1 MNPLAVETALKAAL
15 AASAFPSPTTI
26 YTGTNFEE
34 MTPESLHL
42 IVSVDS
48 FSSVGKGLYTAVATV
63 KLTAPALLG
72 STAYT
77 QFSSALESLKVAL
90 TSSYLLTNWPVA
102 DAPNFCGSTP
112 CPTTIS
118 TAQDSNSWTAD
129 LQMTLGVMD

>member
-1 MNPLAVETALKAAL
+1 MNPLAIESALKAAL
-15 AASAFPSPTTI
+15 AANAFPTTTI
-26 YTGTNFEE
+26 YTGTSFEE
-34 MTPESLHL
+34 MAPESLNL
-42 IVSVDS
+42 IVSVGQL
-48 FSSVGKGLYTAVATV
+48 SSVGKGLYTATATV

-72 STAYT
+72 ADAYT
-77 QFSSALESLKVAL
+77 QFSAALETLKVAL
-90 TSSYLLTNWPVA
+90 SDTYLLARWPVA

>member
-1 MNPLAVETALKAAL
+1 MNPLAVESAIKAAL
-15 AASAFPSPTTI
+15 AANAFPTTTI
-26 YTGTNFEE
+26 YTGTSFEE
-34 MTPESLHL
+34 MVPESLHL

-48 FSSVGKGLYTAVATV
+48 LTSVGKGLYTATATV

-72 STAYT
+72 SNAYT
-77 QFSSALESLKVAL
+77 QFSAALETLKVAL
-90 TSSYLLTNWPVA
+90 SDTYLLARWPAA

-129 LQMTLGVMD
+129 LSMTLGVMD

>member
-15 AASAFPSPTTI
+15 AASAFPTTTI
-26 YTGTNFEE
+26 YCGTSYAEL
-34 MTPESLHL
+34 TPESLNL

-48 FSSVGKGLYTAVATV
+48 LTSVGKGLYTATAMV

-72 STAYT
+72 DTAYT
-77 QFSSALESLKVAL
+77 QFSAALVSLKAAL
-90 TSSYLLTNWPVA
+90 SDTYLLANWPAA

-112 CPTTIS
+112 CPLSIS
-118 TAQDSNSWTAD
+118 TGQDSHAWTAD